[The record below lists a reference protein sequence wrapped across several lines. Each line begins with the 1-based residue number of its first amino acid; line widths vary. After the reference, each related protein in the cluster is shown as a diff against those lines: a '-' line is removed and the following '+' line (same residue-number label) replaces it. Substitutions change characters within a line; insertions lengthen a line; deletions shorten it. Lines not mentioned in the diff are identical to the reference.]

1 MQDYDKFQ
9 PKQKKFPF
17 ISELHKRSY
26 LLHELKQSVFVLLR
40 KKLQSNFK
48 ILLQT
53 CGLLKNHECIGFYGC

>member
-17 ISELHKRSY
+17 ISELHK
-26 LLHELKQSVFVLLR
+26 LKQSVFVLLR